1 MNVNFELYKV
11 FYVVANNK
19 SISKG
24 AEVLSISQ
32 PAVSQAIH
40 NLEDQLDTTL
50 FIRTKKGI
58 ILTKEGEE
66 LYSYIKDG
74 MNYFIN
80 GTNKLY
86 NLKNLDEGVIKIGA
100 STSVTENYLMKYIDK
115 FHKMYPNVEI
125 KIVNQLT
132 DILVQELRN
141 GNLDIVIGLESYRDN
156 KDLIFYKLN
165 EIEYIFVN
173 NKKLELSIDEIVKCN
188 LILQT
193 NPSVGRSTF
202 DNYIKDNNLTYNNFM
217 EVVSHRLVVNFVKSG
232 FGIVFVV
239 KQYILEELDKGL
251 LYEIKINKDLPKR
264 NMGYLIRDNSIPSY
278 AVSEFIKIIKEKY

>member
-40 NLEDQLDTTL
+40 NLEGQLDTTL
-50 FIRTKKGI
+50 FVRTKKGI

-100 STSVTENYLMKYIDK
+100 STSITEYYLMKYIDK
-115 FHKMYPNVEI
+115 FHKIYPNIEI
-125 KIVNQLT
+125 RIVNQLT
-132 DILVQELRN
+132 DILIQELRN

-156 KDLIFYKLN
+156 KDLNFNKLD
-165 EIEYIFVN
+165 EFEYIFVSD
-173 NKKLELSIDEIVKCN
+173 KKLELKIDEIVKNN
-188 LILQT
+188 LVLQT

-232 FGIVFVV
+232 FGIGFVV

-251 LYEIKINKDLPKR
+251 LYEITINKDLPKR

>member
-173 NKKLELSIDEIVKCN
+173 NKKLELSIDEIVKYN
-188 LILQT
+188 LVLQT

-232 FGIVFVV
+232 FGIGFVV

-251 LYEIKINKDLPKR
+251 LYEITINKDLPKR